1 MEKTSYSSQE
11 LQEFKI
17 VINTKL
23 TDAQKEY
30 EYLIDELRNFSNNG
44 TEDTNN
50 TIKLMED
57 GADTNSKEELN
68 INAARMKKFIENL
81 QAALFRIENKTYG
94 ICKVSGKLIPR
105 ERLLAVPH
113 TTQTIE
119 SKLSNT
125 KN

>member
-30 EYLIDELRNFSNNG
+30 EYLIDELRNFNNNG

>member
-30 EYLIDELRNFSNNG
+30 EYLIAELRNFNNNG

>member
-30 EYLIDELRNFSNNG
+30 EYLIDELRNFNNNG
-44 TEDTNN
+44 TEDTND

>member
-1 MEKTSYSSQE
+1 MEKTSYSAQE

-17 VINTKL
+17 LINTKL
-23 TDAQKEY
+23 SDAQKEY
-30 EYLIDELRNFSNNG
+30 EYLVDELRNFNNNG
-44 TEDTNN
+44 TEDTTN